1 MKDEFQEEALASS
14 FISANSRDGFYSMY
28 DEVFDPRIF
37 DRIFVIAG
45 GPGTGKSSLLRR
57 VHKAVDPRKVSSE
70 RILCSS
76 DPHSL
81 DGLILETHG
90 RRVGILDGTPP
101 HGRILRYP
109 AIAEE
114 IVDLG
119 ALWDTQKIQKSRDV
133 IFSLAEKKKNA
144 YARAYSLLSALG
156 AIGDEEALRYRPVFD
171 ESKARRQ
178 IKHKLQ
184 KEKTDGEVKKRF
196 LRAISGTGEVILPFT
211 ESAVSNLLL
220 IGRKEA
226 PAEIY
231 LSLFEK
237 IAKEEGVDHT
247 VYLSPVSP
255 QKTDAIYLPA
265 TKTLLIKERLSAP
278 SGKGRRIVAD
288 RFFTLSD
295 TEEKE
300 VARAKQDL
308 KTATLAAL
316 AEASAAH
323 RAMEACYSEAMD
335 FSGFDLFSEKVIKNV
350 LRALSD

>member
-1 MKDEFQEEALASS
+1 MKDEFKEEALTSS

-57 VHKAVDPRKVSSE
+57 IYKAVDQRTVSSE

-81 DGLILETHG
+81 DGLVLEAKG

-101 HGRILRYP
+101 HGRIPKYP
-109 AIAEE
+109 AVTEE

-119 ALWDTQKIQKSRDV
+119 ALWDTQKIQKSRDIV
-133 IFSLAEKKKNA
+133 FSLAEKKKNA
-144 YARAYSLLSALG
+144 YSRAYSLLSALG
-156 AIGDEEALRYRPVFD
+156 AIEDEEALRYRPAFD
-171 ESKARRQ
+171 ASKARRQ

-184 KEKTDGEVKKRF
+184 KEKTDGKVRKRF
-196 LRAISGTGEVILPFT
+196 LRAISGTGEVILPFS
-211 ESAVSNLLL
+211 EASASNILL
-220 IGRKEA
+220 IGGKEA
-226 PAEIY
+226 SAEIY
-231 LSLFEK
+231 LSLFEE
-237 IAKEEGVDHT
+237 IAKEEGTEHT

-255 QKTDAIYLPA
+255 KKPDALYLPA
-265 TKTLLIKERLSAP
+265 TKTLLIKERLST
-278 SGKGRRIVAD
+278 SGNKGRRIVAD
-288 RFFTLSD
+288 RFFAFSD
-295 TEEKE
+295 FEEKE
-300 VARAKQDL
+300 VTRAKQDL
-308 KTATLAAL
+308 KTAILAAL
-316 AEASAAH
+316 AEAAAAH

-350 LRALSD
+350 LCALSQ